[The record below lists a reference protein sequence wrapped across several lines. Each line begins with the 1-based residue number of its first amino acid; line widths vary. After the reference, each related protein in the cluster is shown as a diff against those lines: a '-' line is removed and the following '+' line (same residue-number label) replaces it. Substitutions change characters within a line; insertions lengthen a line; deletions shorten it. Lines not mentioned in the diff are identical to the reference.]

1 MKRENNKKFKKR
13 KRNQNRSLT
22 CRVLS
27 MMFAIVLFCS
37 TVLINTDYVSQ
48 ASSFDDMVDMVEV
61 EEDSAAADTS
71 EDTGDDLGTD
81 VNFESESEEGSAET
95 YSESDDFGSSDADF
109 SSGENMFTDGTSESS
124 TPTEEAAQP
133 VSCIVKLKNETI
145 EVKAEAPAG
154 VLPNGTQMIVK
165 AVENNTEDAE
175 LTDQYNKLAAKITE
189 QLQSQGKNLDGFLAY
204 NVSFTDAD
212 GNPVEP
218 SDKVTYSFIYKEAS
232 SPELTDPAASTV
244 TAAMIRTNKET
255 SELELTELK
264 AEEDKLTVETNESRQ
279 LTKATFQSAATA
291 AYTFVWSSTP
301 AADDNENT
309 ENKEENGEV
318 NNEEVNTDT
327 NTENTEENEEETN
340 TENNVENSEE
350 EQNPEEAPDQEQIK
364 MIRITADEVNLRVS
378 PSTEADVIAT
388 VDTDTQLPLIETVTG
403 EDEFTWYK
411 VSYEEAEAYVRSDM
425 AEVVEN
431 EEQGTENEDANEE
444 EADVQVEDEV
454 TYSQTI
460 GNVVVTATAA
470 KDVLPGNAEFVVTPI
485 VQETDPD
492 QYAETE
498 TKLNEK
504 AEEDGYEIA
513 GFLAYD
519 IYFQDNGGN
528 KIEPVDGSVNV
539 SMHYTEPS
547 VPEEVAQASETEN
560 ETAVLTEED
569 ELSQEETAVEPAN
582 QMAVTMMHLVEDEDG
597 NVNVV
602 DMTQEG
608 TASVET
614 DEVGSVQKAEFVTD
628 KFSVFA
634 LAWQDSLDL
643 AETRSTTVEVE
654 DDIVNS
660 GALKATCTS
669 DSVKNYTWYRNSKET
684 GEYTKVDPVNYNT
697 GSEIKTNISQDQT
710 QLFPAY
716 DNGEATGARQ
726 WYYVEVELTNGEKI
740 TSDPIQ
746 VTYFKEL
753 QNGGFENLT
762 ATSYSNQY
770 SNEYYKEE
778 NGVWQTTG
786 IGTGNK
792 KNCDIEIVRKG
803 MSNDSSSYAWNKVSG
818 KLFNNFSD
826 SSSYTPTDGSYED
839 GHDWANAAYE
849 GNQFAELNCE
859 ESGALYQDV
868 LTKDGTAL
876 NYWLSHRARGKHGN
890 SSYVLDYGSFPFW
903 QRTYYPNA
911 NVKQYDTMFLV
922 MMPTK
927 TAIENNLTTQDNLKN
942 YLASLHVNY
951 SQTATTEENEVVY
964 NQNGIKILRIT
975 SSNQKWHYILA
986 TNDYIPTSSLT
997 RFFFMAGTTAAGS
1010 LTEGNF
1016 LDQVGFSQELPP
1028 VADDEYSIEINKNF
1042 SGLSSTQINNIKNNL
1057 KFEISV
1063 TDNGQPVDEAT
1074 VRKLF
1079 GLDENAPLEISGSS
1093 MTSQPN
1099 GNLKY
1104 SLANKKIA
1112 YGKSYTVTLTE
1123 KGADLAGYQLKT
1135 TTETKVKVGDAAE
1148 PTTPNTTT
1156 SNTTTFTLTGK
1167 TIATISFTNAY
1178 EAANKKKVNFTKV
1191 WDDNNNTW
1199 NTRPANLTVTLKAT
1213 YDVEENGQYV
1223 TKELTAQ
1230 DLGLDSLDQILT
1242 DANKTDDNKWKCT
1255 WEVPVYKIIDL
1266 DTGLKVKIDY
1276 TVVEGNVD
1284 SEYVYTSPS
1293 NGKAVSGNGSD
1304 YETKTWNANDIT
1316 TPGSTASAD
1325 STGSSS
1331 EQGVLSRVK
1340 ARAVNMFG
1348 GDDTP
1353 TVVSDSTNTTS
1364 KLGEPAHRK
1373 YITYNKN
1380 TNDYTLNLDVTGAE
1394 GTADGVDVLFVIDTS
1409 GSMGKGKGSTY
1420 TNLLPTVKN
1429 LLNGTNGTTGIV
1441 DQILNANAKNAVAYV
1456 SFAGVDETKTTDWYT
1471 AKNSTTFKNKVN
1483 NLKAEGGTNWTYAM
1497 QKADSVLRKRTN
1509 NNKKV
1514 VIFLSDGRPTYSINS
1529 WGDEYGHGNATD
1541 EAYYTEA
1548 IDAVKNSSKLKNVN
1562 QFYSV
1567 YLTEGTQSGMETFN
1581 NGINN
1586 TVKGAAIVDGSGN
1599 NLGNALSSI
1608 INQVIPT
1615 YKDVEIT
1622 DTLSEYVEFT
1632 DNPEIAVKMVDANGN
1647 ETSLSSSDYTLSTT
1661 NNSVKV
1667 KFNNPLVKGAT
1678 YTVSFHVKPTQK
1690 ANDEFSSRGNYPNT
1704 GESGTGSTSDGK
1716 PGFFSNNS
1724 ATLTYKVDGTNDHQK
1739 TVDYH
1744 KPVVQVL
1751 QHTLTYKKVWK
1762 QPSDV
1767 NPTVDSIVLNV
1778 NYSDGTSGP
1787 VTLNK
1792 DDNWTTTENVPVT
1805 KTIESVTETTPVA
1818 DYTASYSY
1826 PSSTKAVVTNNYSK
1840 VTTNKVKVKKIWE
1853 GDGPTETVTVAL
1865 MQSEINQGIVG
1876 EAKELDTKDLTKDNG
1891 WSCEWESLVTESSDA
1906 TSKKHYVYGVVEKN
1920 IPAGYQSNI
1929 VYDFTDP
1936 NATNVIITN
1945 TYDEK
1950 CADENYY
1957 IANVLQTEQLNI
1969 RKEWDDNNNVAD
1981 LRPGALNVTV
1991 DGMHFTLNANQ
2002 NWETSATV
2010 LKKKAAIADEQVT
2023 EDNIANYQNTGKEI
2037 TREDSATQVVF
2048 HNKLNSKNITVQ
2060 KIWHDNI
2067 TDHSGDYVEFKLEG
2081 KKVDG
2086 TTWKEFGT
2094 YNLNED
2100 TTGDAEWTRVIENL
2114 PTGYE
2119 YRVTETGCSNQNN
2132 YVSVVTNVGDTFTI
2146 TNTLKWSAVKT
2157 SADDTNVGLSGAE
2170 FELKKD
2176 NTLYATGTSGEGGAI
2191 EWALASEDVNLY
2203 ALNGTFKIYETKAP
2217 AGYMKNDSGWTVV
2230 FENGLLKSL
2239 DGTEDGAKIKASA
2252 ATGVVITLTNQK
2264 VYTLPSTGGNGIYWY
2279 MIGGM
2284 VLMSTAAWILYKNK
2298 CREVLGK

>member
-71 EDTGDDLGTD
+71 EETGDDLGTD

-124 TPTEEAAQP
+124 APAEEAAQP
-133 VSCIVKLKNETI
+133 VSCIVNLKNETI

-189 QLQSQGKNLDGFLAY
+189 QLQNQGKNLDGFLAY

-218 SDKVTYSFIYKEAS
+218 SDKVTYSFTYKEAS

-279 LTKATFQSAATA
+279 LTKAAFQSAATA

-301 AADDNENT
+301 AADDNENN
-309 ENKEENGEV
+309 ENKEENSEV
-318 NNEEVNTDT
+318 NNEEVNADT
-327 NTENTEENEEETN
+327 NTENTEENGEETN

-890 SSYVLDYGSFPFW
+890 SSYVLDYGSFSFW

-1230 DLGLDSLDQILT
+1230 DLGLDSLDQIL
-1242 DANKTDDNKWKCT
+1242 TDDNKWKCT

>member
-71 EDTGDDLGTD
+71 EETGDDLGTD

-124 TPTEEAAQP
+124 APAEEAAQP
-133 VSCIVKLKNETI
+133 VSCIVNLKNETI

-189 QLQSQGKNLDGFLAY
+189 QLQNQGKNLDGFLAY

-218 SDKVTYSFIYKEAS
+218 SDKVTYSFTYKEAS

-279 LTKATFQSAATA
+279 LTKAAFQSAATA

-309 ENKEENGEV
+309 ENKEENSEV
-318 NNEEVNTDT
+318 NNEEVNADT
-327 NTENTEENEEETN
+327 NTENTEENGEETN

-876 NYWLSHRARGKHGN
+876 NYWLSHRARGKYGY
-890 SSYVLDYGSFPFW
+890 SSYRKESWDFYEP
-903 QRTYYPNA
+903 YYPNA

-1364 KLGEPAHRK
+1364 KLGEPVHRK